1 MILACSGNTAYGFE
15 AIRGDNID
23 DRTPQT
29 LANMSYEWFDISVV
43 PEIVLPDYEVEVLS
57 T

>member
-29 LANMSYEWFDISVV
+29 LGVV
-43 PEIVLPDYEVEVLS
+43 SLRVSPTASTSALPSRVPLVF